1 MQSDKLD
8 MYLMSNAKFFPAGKM
23 PLLKESLAR
32 IPDEQ
37 FVMLHSVDLKDPTT
51 ILLVSIF
58 LGEFGVDRFLLG
70 DTGLGVGKLLTLG
83 GCLIWWFID
92 IFLVQERARE
102 VNFEKMMAMA
112 NQIAP
117 ASAYGYGNFQ
127 Q

>member
-8 MYLMSNAKFFPAGKM
+8 TYLMANAKFFPAAKI
-23 PLLKESLAR
+23 PLLRESLAR

-70 DTGLGVGKLLTLG
+70 DTGLGVGKLLTFG

-92 IFLVQERARE
+92 IFLVQNRARE
-102 VNFEKMMAMA
+102 VNFEKMMMMVG
-112 NQIAP
+112 QVIP
-117 ASAYGYGNFQ
+117 SATHGYGNLQ